1 MVWPILISVSLAPGS
16 YFRISANDAV
26 ATTSAAAMVT
36 DFRALACKPSLI
48 LALPLA
54 ARFALGVAIAPSLT
68 LRVTIGRALPVL
80 IRKERCDGR
89 QPFPFRRGR
98 RLTGTR
104 RVDRAF
110 ACREVWYIARTIR
123 VYVKAFDPDCRFGIT
138 MAAQAFGVATNART
152 PIDPDAMV
160 LRSKA
165 MNRSPIF
172 GFLAML
178 PSVRYMKLPS

>member
-16 YFRISANDAV
+16 YFRLSPNDAV

-36 DFRALACKPSLI
+36 DFRAFACKPSLI

-104 RVDRAF
+104 HVHRAF

-123 VYVKAFDPDCRFGIT
+123 VSVKAFGPDYRLGSSSA
-138 MAAQAFGVATNART
+138 MARHFAISHDVVA
-152 PIDPDAMV
+152 D
-160 LRSKA
+160 
-165 MNRSPIF
+165 
-172 GFLAML
+172 
-178 PSVRYMKLPS
+178 